1 MKNWI
6 IALAVLVIPM
16 MTYYVLD
23 KTHNANNAFEA
34 NAKNAYEKPVVI
46 KFASP
51 MCLDC
56 KKLEAVMNEVM
67 PKYEGKVIY
76 QKVNTQNNDANTS
89 ALIKK
94 HGVTLVPTLVF
105 IKKDGT
111 VHKQTEGYMTKNEL
125 ESHIDALLKQ

>member
-6 IALAVLVIPM
+6 IALAVIVIPM
-16 MTYYVLD
+16 VTYYLLD
-23 KTHNANNAFEA
+23 KTHSANTAFEA
-34 NAKNAYEKPVVI
+34 NAKNAYSNPVVI

-56 KKLEAVMNEVM
+56 KKLESVMNEVM

-76 QKVNTQNNDANTS
+76 QKVNAQNNDSNTS

-94 HGVTLVPTLVF
+94 YSVTLVPTVVF
-105 IKKDGT
+105 LKKDGL
-111 VHKQTEGYMTKNEL
+111 VYKQTEGYMTKKEL
-125 ESHIDALLKQ
+125 ENHINALLKQ

>member
-6 IALAVLVIPM
+6 VALAVLIIPM
-16 MTYYVLD
+16 MTYYVFD
-23 KTHNANNAFEA
+23 KTHNANTAFEA
-34 NAKNAYEKPVVI
+34 NAKSAYSKPVVI

-76 QKVNTQNNDANTS
+76 QKVNAQNNDSNTS

-94 HGVTLVPTLVF
+94 YSVTLVPTVVF
-105 IKKDGT
+105 LKKDGT

-125 ESHIDALLKQ
+125 ENHINALLKQ